1 MDFALNEDQLELQ
14 EMVREF
20 VNKEIT
26 PFAGEMDRNNEAMPG
41 LMEKAADMAKAV
53 PVLPLPWRQILWR
66 LILFC

>member
-20 VNKEIT
+20 VDKEIT

-41 LMEKAADMAKAV
+41 LMEKAADMD
-53 PVLPLPWRQILWR
+53 
-66 LILFC
+66 F